1 MFDNATNISM
11 KAVYMPII
19 GLYVWD
25 YGVNYIPTMNAV
37 EYEFVPRLDDFVE
50 WPNLFGGASI
60 YKVFAVVLARS
71 GDEVAAD
78 VHVEQVSA
86 DRSVSHLLRQRRLK
100 MGAGRNGPT
109 SSDPPAYKPIDYYK
123 EDIIE
128 YYKKMGRPDLALV
141 LDQHREG

>member
-1 MFDNATNISM
+1 
-11 KAVYMPII
+11 MPII

-25 YGVNYIPTMNAV
+25 DGVNYIPTMNAV

-50 WPNLFGGASI
+50 WPNLFGGASV

-86 DRSVSHLLRQRRLK
+86 DRTESVSHLLSQRRIR
-100 MGAGRNGPT
+100 MESGRDEPI
-109 SSDPPAYKPIDYYK
+109 SSDPPAFKVIDYYK

-128 YYKKMGRPDLALV
+128 YYKRMGRPDLALV
-141 LDQHREG
+141 LDQHRED